1 MNFECEVT
9 AIDQLPGVYA
19 WLKDLVTM
27 ALPGGE
33 VLVSLS
39 RSRRSTE
46 ANRKLWPMLR
56 DISRQ
61 VQWHGVTLAPV
72 EWKDVF
78 TAALKGQKLVPG
90 LDGGLVVIGGHT
102 SRMSRQDF
110 SDLIELI
117 LSFGTERAVQWSNES
132 EKLILAEHELQTRL
146 K

>member
-9 AIDQLPGVYA
+9 AIEQLPSVYA

-46 ANRKLWPMLR
+46 ANRKMWPMLR
-56 DISRQ
+56 DVSRQ

-102 SRMSRQDF
+102 SRMSREDF
-110 SDLIELI
+110 SDLIESLYA
-117 LSFGTERAVQWSNES
+117 FGTEHAVVWSEPS
-132 EKLILAEHELQTRL
+132 QKLILEQNKAEAR
-146 K
+146 

>member
-1 MNFECEVT
+1 MNFECEITDVG
-9 AIDQLPGVYA
+9 QLPKVYA

-61 VQWHGVTLAPV
+61 VQWHGMTLTPV
-72 EWKDVF
+72 EWKK
-78 TAALKGQKLVPG
+78 ASP
-90 LDGGLVVIGGHT
+90 
-102 SRMSRQDF
+102 
-110 SDLIELI
+110 
-117 LSFGTERAVQWSNES
+117 
-132 EKLILAEHELQTRL
+132 
-146 K
+146 